1 MSFLLVFLPVT
12 KMKQRYF
19 IEISYNGKNYHGWQV
34 QPHAISVQEVLN
46 DCLTKLL
53 KQEVHVVGAGRT
65 DTGVHAKQLFAHFDL
80 VKKVKDVSQFLSRLN
95 SFLPKDIAAKSLLEV
110 GEEAHA
116 RFDAN
121 ARTYEYYVVQ
131 QKNPFEEDSAYLIY
145 KPLNIEVMNQAA
157 KRLFEFQDF
166 TSFSKSDTQTKT
178 NNCKIMQA
186 YWEKREGLLVFTIQA
201 DRFLRNMVRAIVGT
215 LLEVGLG
222 KMTQEEFVKVIESKD
237 RSQAGTSVPA
247 HALYLRE
254 VSYPKDIL

>member
-19 IEISYNGKNYHGWQV
+19 IEISYKGKNYHGWQV

-131 QKNPFEEDSAYLIY
+131 QKNPFEEDSAYLVY

-222 KMTQEEFVKVIESKD
+222 KMTEEEFVKVIESKD

>member
-1 MSFLLVFLPVT
+1 MV
-12 KMKQRYF
+12 
-19 IEISYNGKNYHGWQV
+19 
-34 QPHAISVQEVLN
+34 
-46 DCLTKLL
+46 
-53 KQEVHVVGAGRT
+53 
-65 DTGVHAKQLFAHFDL
+65 
-80 VKKVKDVSQFLSRLN
+80 
-95 SFLPKDIAAKSLLEV
+95 
-110 GEEAHA
+110 
-116 RFDAN
+116 
-121 ARTYEYYVVQ
+121 
-131 QKNPFEEDSAYLIY
+131 Y

-186 YWEKREGLLVFTIQA
+186 YWENRECLLKHLLFKLIV
-201 DRFLRNMVRAIVGT
+201 LRNMVHAIVGT

-222 KMTQEEFVKVIESKD
+222 KMTEEEFVKVIDSKD

>member
-1 MSFLLVFLPVT
+1 
-12 KMKQRYF
+12 MKQRYF
-19 IEISYNGKNYHGWQV
+19 IEISYKGKNYHGWQV
-34 QPHAISVQEVLN
+34 QANAISVQEVLN

-53 KQEVHVVGAGRT
+53 SEKIHVVGAGRT
-65 DTGVHAKQLFAHFDL
+65 DTGVHAKQLFAHFDS

-110 GEEAHA
+110 GEEVHA

-121 ARTYEYYVVQ
+121 ARTYEYFVAQ
-131 QKNPFEEDSAYLIY
+131 QKNPFEEDSAYLVY
-145 KPLNIEVMNQAA
+145 KPLNLEAMNQAA

-186 YWEKREGLLVFTIQA
+186 YWEEREGLLVFTIRA

-215 LLEVGLG
+215 LIEVGLG
-222 KMTQEEFVKVIESKD
+222 KMTEDGFVKVIKSKN
-237 RSQAGTSVPA
+237 RSEAGTSVPA
-247 HALYLRE
+247 HALYLLE
-254 VSYPKDIL
+254 VTYPKDIL

>member
-19 IEISYNGKNYHGWQV
+19 IEISYKGKNYHGWQV

-131 QKNPFEEDSAYLIY
+131 QKNPFEEDSAYLVY
-145 KPLNIEVMNQAA
+145 KPLNIEVMNQSA

-166 TSFSKSDTQTKT
+166 TSFSKSDTQTIT

-222 KMTQEEFVKVIESKD
+222 KMTEEEFVKVIESKD

>member
-19 IEISYNGKNYHGWQV
+19 IEISYKGKNYHGWQV

-53 KQEVHVVGAGRT
+53 KQEVHVIGAGRT

-131 QKNPFEEDSAYLIY
+131 QKNPFEEDSAYLVY
-145 KPLNIEVMNQAA
+145 KPLNIEVMNQSA

-166 TSFSKSDTQTKT
+166 TSFSKSNTQTIT

-222 KMTQEEFVKVIESKD
+222 KMTEEEFVKVIESKD